1 MYDGYNP
8 SERPHDGHD
17 DGHNGPN
24 ANNSHASN
32 GTSNI
37 NNAQPSYGPPPT
49 GTPFNYVP
57 PASAYRQE
65 SAQYQRFQY
74 GQSQPEPQSAPAQ
87 RSQWNST
94 GAGFFAWIRRSGITR
109 SDDRWVGGVCGGLAR
124 YFGISATLM
133 RAIMVGAV
141 LLAGFGA
148 ALYAFAWL
156 LLPDDRNGTILCERL
171 IVGDWDW
178 SCLGIALC
186 FVIGVGLPGAGWLAT
201 IAAAFVM
208 WLLIE
213 RELRRQRG
221 YGMTTSN
228 AGYRRGNSPYDNRNS
243 EPYSASYSGPY
254 NAATTASTAVAGQST
269 SGRST
274 WTNPQPVSQQY
285 PNMRDTQSTTG
296 PQSSV
301 AAGTGLA
308 SDAPSMSTP
317 APARPSSSASPF
329 VSAASS
335 TTAPLYS
342 TPASPFAATQSSA
355 AAPSP
360 SPAAAPSPAQSPA
373 PSPFA
378 AVPSPTIPVAAA
390 TYPFPQ
396 PNRSNNAQS
405 ATQSTIAR
413 RKPAGPLVVTVVI
426 GLMFI
431 FAAVALLQTNEHS
444 LVSIIQSSA
453 LWIGATCVLV
463 GLVILVLGV
472 RGRRAGGL
480 IPVAWIAAITAL
492 VIFTVNLTYNYLE
505 MRYAD
510 LYRSYTTTN
519 VSGTVTYDD
528 IVGSA
533 SSSGDLDGDSP
544 TYARLSDGVIFT
556 GTDFDN
562 DRVLVDLSD
571 YARRPKHT
579 AELINGDRVRTNC
592 PTGTLHVA
600 ASNTQV
606 ILTLP
611 TGCPFA
617 FGTSAAN
624 SSSGVNVYG
633 GRYAVMGSNG
643 SESFGIGGT
652 FSRNTSANVARS
664 NHYVTDTNPEFSANG
679 ADSPAWERDYDY
691 WPADDSELFIDVP
704 YLLSAQV
711 FVRYPATATG
721 DNAALFG
728 GNAQ

>member
-1 MYDGYNP
+1 MSNTYDGYNS
-8 SERPHDGHD
+8 SERPHDGRDSGHD
-17 DGHNGPN
+17 RSNVNN
-24 ANNSHASN
+24 ARTTN

-37 NNAQPSYGPPPT
+37 NNAQPPYGPPPT
-49 GTPFNYVP
+49 GTPFSYVP

-65 SAQYQRFQY
+65 SAQYQRFQR

-141 LLAGFGA
+141 LLGGFGA

-221 YGMTTSN
+221 YGTSTSD

-243 EPYSASYSGPY
+243 ESYSGPY
-254 NAATTASTAVAGQST
+254 NAATTAPTAAAGQ
-269 SGRST
+269 ST

-285 PNMRDTQSTTG
+285 PNMRDTQPPTG
-296 PQSSV
+296 PQSYA
-301 AAGTGLA
+301 AAGASTA
-308 SDAPSMSTP
+308 SDMPSMSTP
-317 APARPSSSASPF
+317 ASAQPSPSASSF
-329 VSAASS
+329 VSATSSS
-335 TTAPLYS
+335 TTTPLYS
-342 TPASPFAATQSSA
+342 TPASPFAATQS
-355 AAPSP
+355 
-360 SPAAAPSPAQSPA
+360 
-373 PSPFA
+373 
-378 AVPSPTIPVAAA
+378 
-390 TYPFPQ
+390 
-396 PNRSNNAQS
+396 
-405 ATQSTIAR
+405 ATQSTLAR

-426 GLMFI
+426 GLIFI
-431 FAAVALLQTNEHS
+431 FAAVALLQTNGHS
-444 LVSIIQSSA
+444 LVSIIQSST

-480 IPVAWIAAITAL
+480 VPVAWIAAITAL
-492 VIFTVNLTYNYLE
+492 AVLTVNLTYNYLE

-528 IVGSA
+528 IVGSS

-571 YARRPKHT
+571 YARRPKHIVD
-579 AELINGDRVRTNC
+579 LINGNRVRTNC

-617 FGTSAAN
+617 FGTGAAN

-643 SESFGIGGT
+643 SDSFGIGGT
-652 FSRNTSANVARS
+652 FSRNVSADGTRNG
-664 NHYVTDTNPEFSANG
+664 HYVTVTNPEFSANG
-679 ADSPAWERDYDY
+679 ADSPAWARDYDY
-691 WPADDSELFIDVP
+691 WPADGSELLIDVP

-711 FVRYPATATG
+711 FVRYPATETG

-728 GNAQ
+728 EHAE